1 MSSAI
6 GNAANEASTF
16 LYGTESDPTWLG
28 ALLRGADEWINDPT
42 GVIAKTHDAKT
53 KADQQATADDLA
65 QQNLKHQNA
74 LAQTQ
79 EQARIDALAGRQA
92 TDLGLYHEQQ
102 ALEEQKQTTAEQNA
116 YTSAN
121 DQLRGAQEQLGA
133 NRAGV
138 NKQASGIVAGAAARG
153 IKVGNE
159 AVQSAGDTGK
169 GDITTNPDGSVS
181 YSKPGANIYDSSSSP
196 LAQLAAYETSANRSI
211 ANEAEGVVGASNLAT
226 GSIRSGTAEFE
237 AQQAENLKGFAT
249 QQQQQM
255 DSAHLD
261 QSQLEARAHLE
272 ESIQAS
278 VFTQTESFTQ
288 TNLQT
293 YDSSLWL
300 AAFASVVSEG
310 TSLLGS
316 LWTPKVGSSY
326 QSSDYTDWNQYA
338 QFGQYRG

>member
-1 MSSAI
+1 MVGTLIALGVVDTGIAI
-6 GNAANEASTF
+6 YGLIENYNAAQTQAS
-16 LYGTESDPTWLG
+16 
-28 ALLRGADEWINDPT
+28 
-42 GVIAKTHDAKT
+42 
-53 KADQQATADDLA
+53 QQAQADDLKLQQEKQNIA
-65 QQNLKHQNA
+65 QLTTNQAQD
-74 LAQTQ
+74 LAS
-79 EQARIDALAGRQA
+79 
-92 TDLGLYHEQQ
+92 YKSQQ
-102 ALEEQKQTTAEQNA
+102 ALEETNQSTAEKNA

-196 LAQLAAYETSANRSI
+196 LAQLAAYETSANRAI

-226 GSIRSGTAEFE
+226 GEIKSGTAAFE
-237 AQQAENLKGFAT
+237 AQQAQNIGTFQQKQAQVLAGANLGY
-249 QQQQQM
+249 
-255 DSAHLD
+255 D
-261 QSQLEARAHLE
+261 QSVAAFNQQEA
-272 ESIQAS
+272 
-278 VFTQTESFTQ
+278 FTA

-293 YDSSLWL
+293 YESSLWL

-310 TSLLGS
+310 TSLLGR
-316 LWTPKVGSSY
+316 LWTPKVKTPESYYNGMMWGQSASEPKSLDVYGS
-326 QSSDYTDWNQYA
+326 
-338 QFGQYRG
+338 